1 MLTILGRTSS
11 INVRKVLWTCDEL
24 ALDYQQEMWG
34 HGFQSTHQP
43 AFLALNPNAQ
53 VPVLRDGEFVLWESN
68 AICRYLAG
76 GPPGSALYPQERRAR
91 ADVDRWMDW
100 QLGDLNS
107 AWRYLFNARMR
118 NTPAEP
124 DRTLLAESEASWNHH
139 LTLLAC
145 RLEQTGAYVTGHEF
159 TLADIVLGLS
169 VHRWL
174 MTPVSRP
181 SLPAIDRYYDR
192 LRERPAFARYATQ
205 QWP

>member
-24 ALDYQQEMWG
+24 ALDYRQEMWG
-34 HGFQSTHQP
+34 HGFQETHQP

-68 AICRYLAG
+68 TICRYLAAA
-76 GPPGSALYPQERRAR
+76 GPETTLYPQGARAR
-91 ADVDRWMDW
+91 AEIERWMDW
-100 QLGDLNS
+100 QLGDMNS

-124 DRTLLAESEASWNHH
+124 DPAQLAESEAGWNQH
-139 LTLLAC
+139 LTLLANQ
-145 RLEQTGAYVTGHEF
+145 LAQTGAYVTGGTF

-174 MTPVSRP
+174 MTPMSHP
-181 SLPAIDRYYDR
+181 ALPAIDRYYDL
-192 LRERPAFARYATQ
+192 LRERPGFARYATQ

>member
-34 HGFQSTHQP
+34 HGFRETHQP
-43 AFLALNPNAQ
+43 EFLALNPNAQ
-53 VPVLRDGEFVLWESN
+53 VPVLREGEFVLWESN
-68 AICRYLAG
+68 AICRYLAASQ
-76 GPPGSALYPQERRAR
+76 PETTLYPQAVRAR
-91 ADVDRWMDW
+91 AEIDRWMDW

-118 NTPAEP
+118 NTPAVP
-124 DRTLLAESEASWNHH
+124 DPALLAEGEAGWNRH
-139 LTLLAC
+139 LTLLANQ
-145 RLEQTGAYVTGHEF
+145 LERTGAYVTGDTF

-174 MTPVSRP
+174 MTPMSRP
-181 SLPAIDRYYDR
+181 ALPAIDRYYDR